1 MTAAE
6 SSPSA
11 RVIPWFLANARPL
24 PWRAPGFSPWGV
36 LVSEI
41 MLQQTPVARV
51 IPRLEQWLARW
62 PSPDALASDSPAEA
76 VRAWDRLGYP
86 RRALNLHAAAV
97 AISERH
103 GGEVPSDVDAL
114 LALPGI
120 GDYTAR
126 AVASFAFG
134 VRAPV
139 VDVNTRR
146 VIARA
151 VHGQGA
157 AGPART
163 RADLADMEA
172 LLPDDAAD
180 ARLMNAGLM
189 ELGQVVCVARA
200 PRCDAC
206 PLAALCAWR
215 AAGYPDYDGPR
226 APRQARFDG
235 SDRQVRGLIMRE
247 LRHADGPVPAE
258 ILDGVWADAVQ
269 RERALAGLL
278 ADGLATG
285 SRESGYALPGS
296 VPPGSVPSDS

>member
-1 MTAAE
+1 VTAAE

-11 RVIPWFLANARPL
+11 RVIPWFLATARPL

-134 VRAPV
+134 VRAPWSTS
-139 VDVNTRR
+139 TRVASSLGR
-146 VIARA
+146 SMARR
-151 VHGQGA
+151 GGR
-157 AGPART
+157 PASHSPHLAHTERLKHSPRHT
-163 RADLADMEA
+163 R
-172 LLPDDAAD
+172 
-180 ARLMNAGLM
+180 G
-189 ELGQVVCVARA
+189 
-200 PRCDAC
+200 
-206 PLAALCAWR
+206 
-215 AAGYPDYDGPR
+215 
-226 APRQARFDG
+226 
-235 SDRQVRGLIMRE
+235 
-247 LRHADGPVPAE
+247 
-258 ILDGVWADAVQ
+258 
-269 RERALAGLL
+269 
-278 ADGLATG
+278 
-285 SRESGYALPGS
+285 
-296 VPPGSVPSDS
+296 

>member
-1 MTAAE
+1 MQLSSTIAAWY
-6 SSPSA
+6 
-11 RVIPWFLANARPL
+11 RGNARDL
-24 PWRAPGFSPWGV
+24 PWRRPGFSPWGT

-62 PSPDALASDSPAEA
+62 PTPDALAADSPAEA

-86 RRALNLHAAAV
+86 RRALNLHAAATRI
-97 AISERH
+97 AEQH
-103 GGEVPSDVDAL
+103 GGEVPADVYAL

-126 AVASFAFG
+126 AVACFAFG
-134 VRAPV
+134 MRVPV

-151 VHGQGA
+151 VHGHGE

-163 RADLADMEA
+163 RADLAAMDA
-172 LLPDDAAD
+172 LLPEDPTEAHDV
-180 ARLMNAGLM
+180 NAGAM
-189 ELGQVVCVARA
+189 ELGQTVCTARA

-206 PLAALCAWR
+206 PIADLCAWR
-215 AAGYPDYDGPR
+215 AAGFPAYDGPA
-226 APRQARFDG
+226 APRQARFEG

-247 LRHADGPVPAE
+247 LRHSDGPVPSGVIE
-258 ILDGVWADAVQ
+258 GVWPDPGQ
-269 RERALAGLL
+269 RERALSGLL

-285 SRESGYALPGS
+285 DDDRGYSLPDSVREER
-296 VPPGSVPSDS
+296 

>member
-1 MTAAE
+1 MTAPQ
-6 SSPSA
+6 SSPA
-11 RVIPWFLANARPL
+11 DRVIPWFRQHARPL
-24 PWRAPGFSPWGV
+24 PWRAPDFSPWGV

-51 IPRLEQWLARW
+51 IPRLEQWLKRW
-62 PSPDALASDSPAEA
+62 PSPDALAADPPSEA

-86 RRALNLHAAAV
+86 RRALRLHAAAV

-103 GGEVPSDVDAL
+103 GGEVPGDVDAL

-126 AVASFAFG
+126 AVAAFAFG

-151 VHGQGA
+151 VHGQGE

-172 LLPDDAAD
+172 LLPADPAD
-180 ARLMNAGLM
+180 ARLMNAGTM
-189 ELGQVVCVARA
+189 ELGQVVCVART
-200 PRCDAC
+200 PRCEAC
-206 PLAALCAWR
+206 PLADLCAWR
-215 AAGYPDYDGPR
+215 AAGYPAYDGPR
-226 APRQARFDG
+226 AQRQARFEG

-247 LRHADGPVPAE
+247 LRHADEPVPADVIE
-258 ILDGVWADAVQ
+258 TLWPDARQ

-296 VPPGSVPSDS
+296 

>member
-1 MTAAE
+1 MTAPQ
-6 SSPSA
+6 SSPA
-11 RVIPWFLANARPL
+11 DRVIPWFRQHARPL
-24 PWRAPGFSPWGV
+24 PWRAPDFSPWGV

-51 IPRLEQWLARW
+51 IPRLEQWLKRW
-62 PSPDALASDSPAEA
+62 PSPDALAADPPSEA

-86 RRALNLHAAAV
+86 RRALRLHAAAV

-103 GGEVPSDVDAL
+103 GGEVPGDVDAL

-126 AVASFAFG
+126 AVAAFAFG

-151 VHGQGA
+151 VHGQGE
-157 AGPART
+157 AGLART

-172 LLPDDAAD
+172 LLPADPAD
-180 ARLMNAGLM
+180 ARLMNAGTM
-189 ELGQVVCVARA
+189 ELGQVVCVART
-200 PRCDAC
+200 PRCEAC
-206 PLAALCAWR
+206 PLADLCAWR
-215 AAGYPDYDGPR
+215 AAGYPAYDGPR
-226 APRQARFDG
+226 APRQARFEG

-247 LRHADGPVPAE
+247 LRHADEPVPADVIE
-258 ILDGVWADAVQ
+258 TLWPDARQ

-296 VPPGSVPSDS
+296 